1 MKLNSPA
8 SPVATSLLSF
18 ALAASFLLST
28 ACEKPAPQAA
38 AKAESTPAA
47 PPTSARKGLP
57 GEVLMDANA
66 PELKQMKIE
75 AVRDVSVPVDE
86 VTTTARIQANPHRV
100 GHAVV
105 PVPGRI
111 VSVMAK
117 LGDLVARGQPLVA
130 MESSMVA
137 EAESAFVQA
146 EASVRQAQIGLVK
159 AEADAA
165 RIVDL
170 YEHQAVAQKEVLAA
184 QTTAALTKTSIEQT
198 MSVRDQARRRL
209 ELLGLNA
216 GEFQQRIVVTAP
228 ISGKVMEIS
237 VVEGEF
243 RNEINTALVTITDLS
258 RVWVESQVP
267 ESKIRLF
274 HVGGIADLE
283 LIAYPNE
290 TFRAQVTRIA
300 DSVDSETRTIKVDA
314 EMENSAGKLRP
325 DMFGSLRYSAGDRPC
340 PWVPEGAVVRLN
352 GVDLVFVEQSAGR
365 FLAVPV
371 ELGKLQQGGFP
382 VTKGIKAGDRVVT
395 QGAVYLKAAL

>member
-8 SPVATSLLSF
+8 PPVATSLLSF
-18 ALAASFLLST
+18 ALAASIILST
-28 ACEKPAPQAA
+28 GCEKPAPPAA
-38 AKAESTPAA
+38 AKAEATPAS

-66 PELKQMKIE
+66 PELKQMKVE
-75 AVRDVSVPVDE
+75 VVRAVPVPVDE

-130 MESSMVA
+130 MESAMVA

-146 EASVRQAQIGLVK
+146 EASVRQAQIALAK

-165 RIVDL
+165 RIADL

-209 ELLGLNA
+209 ELLGLKA

-228 ISGKVMEIS
+228 ISGKVMEVS

-274 HVGGIADLE
+274 QVGGIAALE

-290 TFRAQVTRIA
+290 TFHAKVTRIA

-314 EMENSAGKLRP
+314 EMENSSGRLRP

-340 PWVPEGAVVRLN
+340 PWIPEGAVVRLN

-365 FLAVPV
+365 FLSVPV
-371 ELGKLQQGGFP
+371 ELGKLQQGGYP
-382 VTKGIKAGDRVVT
+382 VNKGIKAGDRVVT

>member
-8 SPVATSLLSF
+8 SPVAASLLSF
-18 ALAASFLLST
+18 ALAAFFVLST
-28 ACEKPAPQAA
+28 GCAKPAPQAA
-38 AKAESTPAA
+38 AKVEATPA
-47 PPTSARKGLP
+47 ARKGLP

-75 AVRDVSVPVDE
+75 VVRAVPVPVDE

-130 MESSMVA
+130 MESAMVA

-146 EASVRQAQIGLVK
+146 EASVRQAQIALAK

-165 RIVDL
+165 RIADL

-209 ELLGLNA
+209 ELLGLKA

-228 ISGKVMEIS
+228 ISGKVMEVS

-274 HVGGIADLE
+274 RVGGIADLE

-290 TFRAQVTRIA
+290 TFHAKVTRIA

-314 EMENSAGKLRP
+314 EMENSSGRLRP

-340 PWVPEGAVVRLN
+340 PWIPEGAVVRLN
-352 GVDLVFVEQSAGR
+352 GIDLVFVEQSAGR
-365 FLAVPV
+365 FLSVAV
-371 ELGKLQQGGFP
+371 ELGKLQQGGYP

>member
-1 MKLNSPA
+1 MKPSSPA
-8 SPVATSLLSF
+8 SIVATPLLSF
-18 ALAASFLLST
+18 ALAASLLFST
-28 ACEKPAPQAA
+28 GCKKPVAD
-38 AKAESTPAA
+38 AA
-47 PPTSARKGLP
+47 PAKSQPPSGTTARKGLP
-57 GEVLMDANA
+57 GEVVMDADA

-75 AVRDVSVPVDE
+75 AIRAMTVPVDE

-130 MESSMVA
+130 MESAMVA

-146 EASVRQAQIGLVK
+146 EASVRQAQIALTK
-159 AEADAA
+159 ADADAA
-165 RIVDL
+165 RIADL

-184 QTTAALTKTSIEQT
+184 NTTAALTKTSIEQT

-209 ELLGLNA
+209 ELLGLKA

-228 ISGKVMEIS
+228 ISGKVMEVS

-274 HVGGIADLE
+274 HVGGIAHLD

-290 TFRAQVTRIA
+290 TFHAKVTRIA

-314 EMENSAGKLRP
+314 ELENSSGRLRP
-325 DMFGSLRYSAGDRPC
+325 DMFGSLRYSAGDAAS
-340 PWVPEGAVVRLN
+340 PWVPEGAIVRLN

-371 ELGKLQQGGFP
+371 ELGKPHQGGFP
-382 VTKGIKAGDRVVT
+382 VAKGVKVGDRVVT